1 MLAPLFALST
11 LSVDVEIIS
20 KVPPIVQSFGTRSW
34 YKDIIIGLDIR
45 KEIFSF

>member
-20 KVPPIVQSFGTRSW
+20 KVPPIVHSFETRSW
-34 YKDIIIGLDIR
+34 YYVITGLDIR